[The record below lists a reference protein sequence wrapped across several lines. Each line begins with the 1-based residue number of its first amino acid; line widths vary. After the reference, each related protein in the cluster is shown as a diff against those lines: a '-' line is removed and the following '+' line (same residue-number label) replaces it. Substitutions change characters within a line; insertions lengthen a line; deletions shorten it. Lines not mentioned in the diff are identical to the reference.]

1 MKNCYLVPSRI
12 DRRYM
17 AGGALAILAVVIL
30 VGSVAYW
37 QHQLQGLLAA
47 ATALFICGLGIA
59 SARLVGLFLSGPVA
73 VNYRM
78 LFGMFIRMAVPL
90 LLCMVLVFEGSPL
103 LQLGFVYYLL
113 VFYQLSLAVD
123 ICWSVARLKQSLA
136 S

>member
-1 MKNCYLVPSRI
+1 MKNRPLVPSRTY
-12 DRRYM
+12 RRYT

-59 SARLVGLFLSGPVA
+59 LARLVGLFLSGPVA
-73 VNYRM
+73 VNYRL
-78 LFGMFIRMAVPL
+78 LFGIFIRMAVPL
-90 LLCMVLVFEGSPL
+90 LLCMVLVFEESPL

-113 VFYQLSLAVD
+113 VFYQLSLVVD
-123 ICWSVARLKQSLA
+123 VCWTVTSLKHSPTH
-136 S
+136 